1 MITAMPGG
9 KMKKIVIFIL
19 MDVFAGCLFA
29 APVKPY
35 EYFTLDPAGTA
46 VKAGTVL
53 KLAAAVKCQD
63 GYELKGISAS
73 VTRRMAPA
81 SFFALKNINIKRYDK
96 ANPPKDSQYDAV
108 LFYNKILPRAVSN
121 GDVALEFNT
130 AGLTPGDYAI
140 AFRGYFIKKGE
151 KAVYA
156 NIFLALTVGE

>member
-1 MITAMPGG
+1 
-9 KMKKIVIFIL
+9 MKKIVLLLSFMIL
-19 MDVFAGCLFA
+19 GSLFA
-29 APVKPY
+29 APGKPY
-35 EYFTLDPAGTA
+35 EYFTLDPAGSA

-140 AFRGYFIKKGE
+140 AFRGYFVKKGA

-156 NIFLALTVGE
+156 NIFLALTVCE

>member
-1 MITAMPGG
+1 
-9 KMKKIVIFIL
+9 MKKIVLLLSFMIL
-19 MDVFAGCLFA
+19 GSLFA
-29 APVKPY
+29 APGKPY

-53 KLAAAVKCQD
+53 KLDAAVKCQD

-81 SFFALKNINIKRYDK
+81 SFFALKNITIKRYDK
-96 ANPPKDSQYDAV
+96 SASPKASQYDTV
-108 LFYNKILPRAVSN
+108 LFYNRILPRAVNN
-121 GDVALEFNT
+121 GNVALEFNT

-156 NIFLALTVGE
+156 NVFLALTICE

>member
-1 MITAMPGG
+1 
-9 KMKKIVIFIL
+9 MKKIVLLLSFMIL
-19 MDVFAGCLFA
+19 SSLFA
-29 APVKPY
+29 APGKPY

-108 LFYNKILPRAVSN
+108 LFYNKILPRAVSK

-156 NIFLALTVGE
+156 NIFLALTVCE

>member
-1 MITAMPGG
+1 
-9 KMKKIVIFIL
+9 MKKIAFCILSCIFAFSL
-19 MDVFAGCLFA
+19 YA
-29 APVKPY
+29 APGKPY

-53 KLAAAVKCQD
+53 KLDAAVKCQD

-81 SFFALKNINIKRYDK
+81 SFFALKNITIKHYHKSASPK
-96 ANPPKDSQYDAV
+96 ASQYDAV
-108 LFYNKILPRAVSN
+108 LFYNRILPKAVGN
-121 GDVALEFNT
+121 GNVALEFNT

-140 AFRGYFIKKGE
+140 AFRGYFVKKGA

-156 NIFLALTVGE
+156 NIFLALTVCE